1 MKRIRVLTG
10 FSSTVPRLFARAR
23 RYAPGLALGLSLA
36 ATVAGCALFESKDY
50 PDVDY
55 SASVQFDRFI
65 GSNPFDPLAVATGSW
80 DCGYRD
86 AEWDG
91 YDYLTLANT
100 GDTVADYGAAD
111 GLDAAAPVY
120 RLEVANLIDGG
131 NFEATAED
139 WAPATPGSVGTAVR
153 VATSLLFGTA
163 CAKIDLGSNETQTYT
178 TQERTGYTGFLTNA
192 AYNLFFRYTSAT
204 DTAKV
209 FVDGVESITAS
220 PTGSGVKG
228 YARYTINN
236 GYASA
241 PVITFTPLDN
251 TTQLYNFYVDN
262 FRVGRSGNMELKILL
277 TQEDTVERSG
287 SPLKSGT
294 YVFSVWA
301 RPDPLATTVQTPY
314 PVDAFVVK
322 MAPTAESSLSTT
334 SVTYAEGAG
343 WQKLTATLKPGALA
357 FEESATGAVLALVLD
372 FNQTRPG
379 SVLLARP
386 ELVYLA
392 DGL

>member
-23 RYAPGLALGLSLA
+23 RFAPGLALGLSLA

-91 YDYLTLANT
+91 YDYLTLTDT

-111 GLDAAAPVY
+111 GLDAATPVY
-120 RLEVANLIDGG
+120 RLEVANLINGG
-131 NFEATAED
+131 NFEATAEI
-139 WAPATPGSVGTAVR
+139 WAAETPGSIGTAVR
-153 VATSLLFGTA
+153 VATPLLFGTA
-163 CAKIDLGSNETQTYT
+163 CVKIDLDLNESQTYT
-178 TQERTGYTGFLTNA
+178 TEERTGYPGFLTNT

-204 DTAKV
+204 YTAKV
-209 FVDGVESITAS
+209 YVDGVESIIAS

-236 GYASA
+236 GYTYA
-241 PVITFTPLDN
+241 PEIEFR
-251 TTQLYNFYVDN
+251 TQDENPLYNFYVDN
-262 FRVGRSGNMELKILL
+262 FRVGRSGNMELRLLL
-277 TQEDTVERSG
+277 TREDTIERSG
-287 SPLKSGT
+287 APLESGT

-301 RPDPLATTVQTPY
+301 RSDPLATTVQTPY

-334 SVTYAEGAG
+334 SVTYAEETG
-343 WQKLTATLKPGALA
+343 WHKLTATLKPGALA
-357 FEESATGAVLALVLD
+357 FKESATGAVLSLVLD